1 MTISAASTIRDAR
14 TRARLTQAELGA
26 RARIAQS
33 VVSSYESARREPSID
48 MLQRIVG
55 AAGFELQLSLA
66 PAAPLSRLQA
76 VVRDNRLRL
85 RRELQALG
93 ASNIRLFGSV
103 ARGEDGPESDV
114 DVLVDIPD
122 TVGLFTLGRM
132 QTAAEVCLGVR
143 VDVVPAN
150 SLRPDVRERVL
161 RDAIPL

>member
-1 MTISAASTIRDAR
+1 
-14 TRARLTQAELGA
+14 
-26 RARIAQS
+26 
-33 VVSSYESARREPSID
+33 

-103 ARGEDGPESDV
+103 AHGEDGPGSDV
-114 DVLVDIPD
+114 DVLVDVPD

-132 QTAAEVCLGVR
+132 QTAAEACLGVR

-150 SLRPDVRERVL
+150 SLKPDVRARVL